1 MDKVQISLESNNPPA
16 NNPATLERLKTLPI
30 GTELKVI
37 STSLDFDTAQTIAGE
52 IDALG
57 PNPTRRRM
65 IERDWMSDEELR
77 ASLLRHF
84 KPVKATLKKRSEYGY
99 IWRGYWIANL
109 DTGRRKVELRW
120 PSYDCLE
127 DGLKFL
133 RENGDDPSS
142 ISLEHQ
148 ILYHLTKS
156 WRAKEIVEEGG
167 TIFND
172 VVQVEIP
179 EQKNINGDIVVSWRP
194 LWNVIAFKDPASGE
208 WKEIEDGNIFSELS
222 LEAEQIEEVRPSAP
236 TIDLSLLAGGKE
248 DDDG

>member
-1 MDKVQISLESNNPPA
+1 M
-16 NNPATLERLKTLPI
+16 
-30 GTELKVI
+30 
-37 STSLDFDTAQTIAGE
+37 TIEGE

-65 IERDWMSDEELR
+65 IEQDWMTDEQLR
-77 ASLLRHF
+77 ADLLEHF
-84 KPVKATLKKRSEYGY
+84 KPVKAILKNHSSTGY

-109 DTGRRKVELRW
+109 DTGRRKIDLRW

-142 ISLEHQ
+142 ESLQHQ
-148 ILYHLTKS
+148 ILYHLTES
-156 WRAKEIVEEGG
+156 WRAKAAVEEGG

-179 EQKNINGDIVVSWRP
+179 EQESLTGGIVSSWRP
-194 LWNVIAFKDPASGE
+194 LWNVVGYKDPFSGE
-208 WKEIEDGNIFSELS
+208 WEEVSAQCDIHGSRGGNFFRKLS
-222 LEAEQIEEVRPSAP
+222 LEAEQSERVRPSRP
-236 TIDLSLLAGGKE
+236 TVDLSLLAGGKE

>member
-1 MDKVQISLESNNPPA
+1 MDKVQKSLKSNNP
-16 NNPATLERLKTLPI
+16 PATLERLQTLPI

-37 STSLDFDTAQTIAGE
+37 STSLDFDTARTIAGE

-65 IERDWMSDEELR
+65 IERDWMTDEQLR

-120 PSYDCLE
+120 PSYDCLQ

-148 ILYHLTKS
+148 ILYHLTES

-208 WKEIEDGNIFSELS
+208 WEEIVNGNIYPWLS
-222 LEAEQIEEVRPSAP
+222 QEAEQIEQEELSRP
-236 TIDLSLLAGGKE
+236 TVDLSLLAGGKE